1 MKTFRRRS
9 LQFALVCATLFSSF
23 LGAAT
28 SQAQT
33 FRGTILGTVTD
44 STGAALVGA
53 TVTVHNVDT
62 GVDRITETTTDGGY
76 LMPELPV
83 GSYDVTVE
91 MKGFQKTTTTG
102 VAVTVAGERRVDASL
117 KPGATSQSITVLG
130 DTLPTVETASDTLG
144 GTFENKQVEELPI
157 NGRDYT
163 KLLIMVPGTAGEP
176 NGGGDSPGSYGLF
189 SADGSRGRSN
199 NYLLDGT
206 DMNDGYRNL
215 PAINQGGVFGV
226 PGTILP
232 EDSIQELNVLT
243 NFEAEYGRNSGAVV
257 SIVTKSGTNEL
268 HGSVFEDFRNAVLN
282 ARNFFNFTG
291 QPKDAFRNNQ
301 FGGSVGGPIIKNK
314 TFFYG
319 SYEGQREGMAIT
331 SINTVPT
338 LNDGVLHDPN
348 DYAQA
353 VTALGGTATPCTTTV
368 IACIDGQPAG
378 VINPVILK
386 LYDLC
391 NSNGHCSGGTNV
403 WPTTT
408 FAAGPATN
416 NLDSALIK
424 IDHSLNTSNQLS
436 GRYFFGNSHQS
447 FPLGVGGGNNLPNTN
462 TNAPIRTQLV
472 SISWV
477 RTVSAEKVNE
487 ARFGWN
493 RYRNGFFPQDA
504 PIFGDPNASL
514 GLNTLN
520 LQAPNTANPRD
531 FGLPTIKV
539 GGTLVVVGPPSQTF
553 SAPSLASL
561 GSSAFSNPRNR
572 VDSNWQ
578 FIDNFSWKLNRHD
591 LKFGYEFRRTTVN
604 SFNDL
609 VERGELS
616 FNGLA
621 EFLEGGL
628 SSGNTNVGNT
638 SRNAHQNSHGLYIQD
653 GIHVNSRLTVNLGL
667 RWDYYGV
674 IGADGNQLSVYDPAV
689 GLVQKSQLYP
699 KDLNNFGPRVSAAYD
714 LFGKGKTIIRAGA
727 GVFYDGFSQDFFTG
741 QLAFNTFNTGSAYN
755 AIGPNPIYI
764 TFALNPALPVDAG
777 GNSIIQPGVPVFDP
791 TSVIAGPTNQ
801 TTDAFTVSRNLRT
814 PYVYNYNLNIQQQLA
829 RNTVLQVGY
838 VGSLGRKLFF
848 FRDINQ
854 PTHAEITAS
863 DLACNCISSVP
874 RPFDT
879 AAPLSPL
886 APNQPFYVNEV
897 ETGANSSYNS
907 LQISLTQRNW
917 HRFNNQV
924 SYTWSH
930 SIDTASDGQDF
941 VPNASQPN
949 DSTNPSSNKGPSNFD
964 VRNRFVMS
972 SVYDF
977 PKIDRLKKFGEGWS
991 FSGILTLMSGHP
1003 FNLNYNFEGDFDGS
1017 GEGFGRPDVVAPIHY
1032 NYGNPASFLD
1042 LSSFAVPCTL
1052 NPNPPVGPPPPPPLN
1067 SAGNCVPGTR
1077 HFGNEGR
1084 NSLLGPDYR
1093 NLDFAIS
1100 KMTSLS
1106 ERFKLEFRADF
1117 YNIANHPNFASP
1129 LLPAFFADAGRNGIS
1144 TGVAPDVLPLG
1155 RSNGFFPLTAT
1166 SDVGLGNP
1174 ILGGGGPR
1182 SIQFAVKLL
1191 F

>member
-1 MKTFRRRS
+1 MKPFHRWS
-9 LQFALVCATLFSSF
+9 LRFAFVFGAVLVVLAGGT
-23 LGAAT
+23 T

-33 FRGTILGTVTD
+33 FRGSILGTVTD
-44 STGAALVGA
+44 SSGAALVGA

-62 GVDRITETTTDGGY
+62 GTDRMTETGTDGGY

-83 GSYDVTVE
+83 GAYDVSFS

-102 VAVTVAGERRVDASL
+102 VTVTVAGERRVDASL
-117 KPGATSQSITVLG
+117 KPGATSQSITVSG
-130 DTLPTVETASDTLG
+130 ETLPTVETASDTLG
-144 GTFENKQVEELPI
+144 GAFENHEIEELPI

-257 SIVTKSGTNEL
+257 SIVTRSGTNQL
-268 HGSVFEDFRNAVLN
+268 HGSAFEDFRNAVLN
-282 ARNFFNFTG
+282 ARNFFNFDG

-301 FGGSVGGPIIKNK
+301 FGGSVGGPIVKDK
-314 TFFYG
+314 TFFYA

-331 SINTVPT
+331 SMNSVPT
-338 LNDGVLHDPN
+338 LNDGIVGDSN
-348 DYAQA
+348 DYFQTISMIKLTNPAA
-353 VTALGGTATPCTTTV
+353 NPGLCTTTV

-378 VINPVILK
+378 VINPVILN
-386 LYDLC
+386 LYNLC
-391 NSNGHCSGGTNV
+391 NNNGHCSGGNNV

-408 FAAGPATN
+408 FSGGPATN

-424 IDHSLNTSNQLS
+424 IDQNINPNNQIS

-462 TNAPIRTQLV
+462 TDAPIRTQLV
-472 SISWV
+472 SVSWV
-477 RTVSAEKVNE
+477 RTVSPTKVNE

-493 RYRNGFFPQDA
+493 RYRNGFFPEDA
-504 PIFGDPNASL
+504 GIFGDPNVSL
-514 GLNTLN
+514 GLNTIDL
-520 LQAPNTANPRD
+520 LGPANPRD
-531 FGLPTIKV
+531 YGLPTIAV
-539 GGTLVVVGPPSQTF
+539 GG
-553 SAPSLASL
+553 LASL
-561 GSSAFSNPRNR
+561 GSSGFSNPRNR

-578 FIDNFSWKLNRHD
+578 FFDNFSWKLNRHD
-591 LKFGYEFRRTTVN
+591 IKFGGEFRRTTVA

-609 VERGELS
+609 LARGKLG
-616 FNGLA
+616 FNDLA
-621 EFLEGGL
+621 DFLEGDLG
-628 SSGNTNVGNT
+628 GGTTENFGNT
-638 SRNAHQNSHGLYIQD
+638 SRNTHQNNVGLYVQD
-653 GIHVNSRLTVNLGL
+653 GIHVSSRLTVNLGL

-674 IGADGNQLSVYDPAV
+674 IGTDGNQFSIYNPSV
-689 GLVQKSQLYP
+689 GLVRPSQLYP
-699 KDLNNFGPRVSAAYD
+699 KDFNNFAPRLSVAYD
-714 LFGKGKTIIRAGA
+714 PFGKGKTIVRAGA
-727 GVFYDGFSQDFFTG
+727 GVFYDGYSQDFFTG
-741 QLAFNTFNTGSAYN
+741 QLAYNTDNTGPAYN
-755 AIGPNPIYI
+755 PIGPNPVFI
-764 TFALNPALPVDAG
+764 TYDVNTPVL
-777 GNSIIQPGVPVFDP
+777 QTGVPVFVP
-791 TSVIAGPTNQ
+791 SSVMPGTAAS
-801 TTDAFTVSRNLRT
+801 TDAFTVSRNLRT
-814 PYVYNYNLNIQQQLA
+814 PYIYNYNFNIQQQLA

-838 VGSLGRKLFF
+838 VGSAGRKLFY

-854 PTHAEITAS
+854 PTHAEITAA
-863 DLACNCISSVP
+863 DLGCTCINSVFNTTAVP
-874 RPFDT
+874 RVFAN
-879 AAPLSPL
+879 AALLSPL
-886 APNQPFYVNEV
+886 APNPPFYLNEI
-897 ETGANSSYNS
+897 ETGANSNYNS
-907 LQISLTQRNW
+907 LQISLTQRSW
-917 HRFNNQV
+917 HRFNNQIA
-924 SYTWSH
+924 YTWSH
-930 SIDTASDGQDF
+930 SIDTASDGQDY

-949 DSTNPSSNKGPSNFD
+949 DSTNPSGNKGPSNFD

-977 PKIDRLKKFGEGWS
+977 PNIDRFKKFGEGWS

-1003 FNLNYNFEGDFDGS
+1003 FSLNYDYVGDYDGS
-1017 GEGFGRPDVVAPIHY
+1017 GEGFPRPDVVAPIHY
-1032 NYGNPASFLD
+1032 DYGNPSQFLD
-1042 LSSFAVPCTL
+1042 LSAFSVPCTL
-1052 NPNPPVGPPPPPPLN
+1052 VGGT
-1067 SAGNCVPGTR
+1067 SDQNCVPGTR
-1077 HFGNEGR
+1077 HFGSEGR

-1100 KMTSLS
+1100 KMTPIT
-1106 ERFKLEFRADF
+1106 ERLKLEFRADF

-1129 LLPAFFADAGRNGIS
+1129 LLPAFFANAAPNNIS
-1144 TGVAPDVLPLG
+1144 TGSGVYPNVLPLG
-1155 RSNGFFPLTAT
+1155 RSIGFYQLTET

-1174 ILGGGGPR
+1174 VLGSGGAR
-1182 SIQFAVKLL
+1182 SIQFAVKLM